1 MVLERERTTM
11 ALTLEIEFL
20 SGVCFAAIGPDSEAP
35 DWPPQPD
42 RIFSALVATW
52 GTHDEPQAEREAL
65 EWLEKQL
72 PPMCVASEAD
82 ARTTPSVFVP
92 PNDYDLPRG
101 ELTAARWFRDY
112 LSQGISPPKEGGHRK
127 AWKRAWDVMP
137 DERKRSGLKGRYV
150 PSTRPHNPVVCYV
163 WYEEPDAGTFSALDQ
178 LARDTAY
185 IGHSASLTR
194 CRFICSEP
202 ATAETPQE
210 PKRRIYQG
218 RLLELNK
225 SYERFKASADKKDR
239 PRPGAPVAA
248 KQHVPESRRNVFS
261 DRWLILEHV
270 GGEMPDIR
278 ASAIVARGIR
288 TALMSGYGQIG
299 AVIPAIVSGHE
310 ADGSPARAPHLAIVS
325 MNFAGFPHADGRVLG
340 FALVPPTGS
349 DLLEDDTFRNVLR
362 KLAPLN
368 QDDGR
373 RVLEVKSTQGS
384 AANQAFALKLSPS
397 FEAPPGLRSL
407 DPALYTWTARRFATV
422 TPVVLDRHLKKR
434 GEARIEEISEQVATA
449 CERIGLPRP
458 ASVFPDKHSAVQGAV
473 SAYPSGRS
481 PAWLNWRLPDSHTG
495 RQLTHAVIEFAEQ
508 VEGPVLLGAGRF
520 VGMGLCRPLG
530 RETR

>member
-1 MVLERERTTM
+1 M

-52 GTHDEPQAEREAL
+52 GAHDEPQAERKAL
-65 EWLEKQL
+65 EWLERQL

-92 PNDYDLPRG
+92 PNDYELPKG
-101 ELTAARWFRDY
+101 ELTAVKWFRDY
-112 LSQGISPPKEGGHRK
+112 LSQGITPPEKGRQK
-127 AWKRAWDVMP
+127 KLWSNAWDVMP
-137 DERKRSGLKGRYV
+137 DERKRSGLKERLF
-150 PSTRPHNPVVCYV
+150 PATRPHNPVVRYF
-163 WYEEPDAGTFSALDQ
+163 WNEEPEEHTLNALDQ
-178 LARDTAY
+178 LAHDTAY
-185 IGHSASLTR
+185 VGHSASLTR
-194 CRFICSEP
+194 CRFIRSEV
-202 ATAETPQE
+202 AAVDRLQA
-210 PKRRIYQG
+210 PKRRVYAG
-218 RLLELNK
+218 RLKELSE
-225 SYERFKASADKKDR
+225 SYERFKQSADKKDR

-248 KQHVPESRRNVFS
+248 KQHAPESRRNVFS

-270 GGEMPDIR
+270 SGEMPDIR
-278 ASAIVARGIR
+278 AAAIVARGIR

-299 AVIPAIVSGHE
+299 AVIPAVVSGHE
-310 ADGSPARAPHLAIVS
+310 ADGSPARAPHFAIVS
-325 MNFAGFPHADGRVLG
+325 MSFTGFPHADGRVLG

-349 DLLEDDTFRNVLR
+349 DLLEDDTFRKVLR

-384 AANQAFALKLSPS
+384 AANQSFALKLSPS
-397 FEAPPGLRSL
+397 FEASPGLRSL
-407 DPALYTWTARRFATV
+407 DPALYTRTARRFATV

-434 GEARIEEISEQVATA
+434 GEARIEEILEQVATA

-481 PAWLNWRLPDSHTG
+481 PAWLNWRLPDSLAG
-495 RQLTHAVIEFAEQ
+495 RQLTHAVIEFAEP

-520 VGMGLCRPLG
+520 VGMGLCRPFG
-530 RETR
+530 REMR

>member
-1 MVLERERTTM
+1 M

-20 SGVCFAAIGPDSEAP
+20 SGVCFAAIGPDSEEP

-52 GTHDEPQAEREAL
+52 GAHDEPQAEREAL

-82 ARTTPSVFVP
+82 ARTTPSVYVP
-92 PNDYDLPRG
+92 PNDYELPKG
-101 ELTAARWFRDY
+101 ELMAVKWFRDY
-112 LSQGISPPKEGGHRK
+112 LSYGITPPEKGGHK
-127 AWKRAWDVMP
+127 KLWLKAWDVMP
-137 DERKRSGLKGRYV
+137 NERKRSGLKERLF
-150 PSTRPHNPVVCYV
+150 PATRPHNPVVRYF
-163 WYEEPDAGTFSALDQ
+163 WHEEPDESIFRALDQ

-185 IGHSASLTR
+185 VGDSASLTR
-194 CRFICSEP
+194 CRFIRSEV
-202 ATAETPQE
+202 AAVDRQQAS
-210 PKRRIYQG
+210 KRRVYAG
-218 RLLELNK
+218 RLRELSE
-225 SYERFKASADKKDR
+225 SYECFKQSADKKDR
-239 PRPGAPVAA
+239 PRSGAPVAA
-248 KQHVPESRRNVFS
+248 KQHAPESHCNVFS

-270 GGEMPDIR
+270 SGEMPDIR

-288 TALMSGYGQIG
+288 TALMSGYGQIN
-299 AVIPAIVSGHE
+299 AEIPAIVSGHE

-325 MNFAGFPHADGRVLG
+325 MSFTGFPHADGRVLG

-349 DLLEDDTFRNVLR
+349 DLLENESFLNVLR

-373 RVLEVKSTQGS
+373 RVLEVKSAHG
-384 AANQAFALKLSPS
+384 AAENQAFALEFSPS
-397 FEAPPGLRSL
+397 FEASSGLRSL
-407 DPALYTWTARRFATV
+407 DPAIYTRTARRFATA
-422 TPVVLDRHLKKR
+422 TPIVLDRFLKKQ
-434 GEARIEEISEQVATA
+434 GDARIEEISEQVAIA

-481 PAWLNWRLPDSHTG
+481 PAWLNWRLPDSLAG
-495 RQLTHAVIEFAEQ
+495 RQLTHAVIKFAEP

-530 RETR
+530 RETQ

>member
-1 MVLERERTTM
+1 M

-42 RIFSALVATW
+42 RIFSALIATW
-52 GTHDEPQAEREAL
+52 GAHDEPQAEREAL

-72 PPMCVASEAD
+72 PPMCVASQAD
-82 ARTTPSVFVP
+82 ARTTPSVYVP
-92 PNDYDLPRG
+92 PNDYELPRG
-101 ELTAARWFRDY
+101 ELTAVKWFRDY
-112 LSQGISPPKEGGHRK
+112 LSQGITPPEKGGHK
-127 AWKRAWDVMP
+127 KLWLKAWDVMP
-137 DERKRSGLKGRYV
+137 GERKRSGLKERLF
-150 PSTRPHNPVVCYV
+150 PATRPQTPVVRYF
-163 WYEEPDAGTFSALDQ
+163 WNEEPDEHTLNALDQ

-185 IGHSASLTR
+185 VGHSASLTR
-194 CRFICSEP
+194 CRFIRSEP
-202 ATAETPQE
+202 ATAEIPQE

-218 RLLELNK
+218 RLLELSK

-239 PRPGAPVAA
+239 PRPGAPIAV
-248 KQHVPESRRNVFS
+248 KQHAPESRRNVFS

-270 GGEMPDIR
+270 GGEMPDIC
-278 ASAIVARGIR
+278 AAAIVARGIR
-288 TALMSGYGQIG
+288 TALMSGYGQIS
-299 AVIPAIVSGHE
+299 AEIPAAVSGHQ
-310 ADGSPARAPHLAIVS
+310 ADGNPACAPHLAIVS
-325 MNFAGFPHADGRVLG
+325 MSFTGFPHADGRVLG

-349 DLLEDDTFRNVLR
+349 DLLEDDTFRKVLR

-368 QDDGR
+368 DDYGR
-373 RVLEVKSTQGS
+373 RVLEVKSAHG
-384 AANQAFALKLSPS
+384 AAENQAFALKFSPS
-397 FEAPPGLRSL
+397 FEASPGQRSL
-407 DPALYTWTARRFATV
+407 DPALYTRTARRFATA
-422 TPVVLDRHLKKR
+422 TPIALDRYLKKQ
-434 GEARIEEISEQVATA
+434 GEARIEEISEQVARA

-481 PAWLNWRLPDSHTG
+481 PAWLNWRLPDSLAG
-495 RQLTHAVIEFAEQ
+495 RQLTHAVIEFAKP